1 MAMRVTSTTEPSD
14 AQWCG
19 GFRVSGSGFRDH
31 SLGRHNAKRG
41 GAIHNN
47 NYRGI

>member
-19 GFRVSGSGFRDH
+19 GFKVSGLGFRDH
-31 SLGRHNAKRG
+31 SFGRHNAKCG
-41 GAIHNN
+41 CVIHNN
-47 NYRGI
+47 YYRSI